1 MTSDVTRDRETVA
14 DRNMEADGPD
24 TAPAAT
30 ARETTYTAPA
40 EPVVRETAPAVVTT
54 APVESVGP
62 GYAGIGAARDRVRWG
77 PVLAGLLTAIASFV
91 LLGLLAAAI
100 GLSVAQGADTT
111 TAGNTA
117 AIVAAII
124 GLAAFFIGGYVAA
137 YTAAVAN
144 RGDGALNGF
153 LVWALAILLILVLA
167 GVGLGQVFGPTGGAL
182 GAYRVAPGGTV
193 DPETIRTSALG
204 AFLGALL
211 PAIAATVGGWLGARE
226 YGARTARYRAERL

>member
-14 DRNMEADGPD
+14 DRNLQAD
-24 TAPAAT
+24 PAAT
-30 ARETTYTAPA
+30 APAPTAPATYAEPA
-40 EPVVRETAPAVVTT
+40 EPVVRETAPAMISTT
-54 APVESVGP
+54 APVESVGA
-62 GYAGIGAARDRVRWG
+62 GYAGMGVARDRVRWG

-100 GLSVAQGADTT
+100 GLNVAQGADTT

-211 PAIAATVGGWLGARE
+211 PAIAATIGGWLGARE